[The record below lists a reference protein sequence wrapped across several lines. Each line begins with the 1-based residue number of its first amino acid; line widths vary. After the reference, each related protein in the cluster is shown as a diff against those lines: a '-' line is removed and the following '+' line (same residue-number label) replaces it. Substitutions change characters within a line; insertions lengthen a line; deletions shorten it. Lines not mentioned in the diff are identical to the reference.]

1 MWPARLFESSIRSV
15 PSDWDNRFH
24 FSFQA
29 GGVFSRDMKKGGKI
43 NPTTTYVKFGIL
55 GSSPYQSTLNALPT
69 VHLCDT
75 VPRSIFL
82 YYVFLVSSIGGLYHF
97 EKRCHFAASPATGL
111 VGMAENYFLSDY
123 FDCMGLIPLAT
134 RRQGRGS
141 TVLWTYSLRTSFPL
155 SKWENLNQNEILWM
169 REGIPDADK
178 TVTSEP
184 RYESPSSKREMN
196 PWQAN
201 CMCHT
206 I

>member
-1 MWPARLFESSIRSV
+1 MKDNPSSRYRATEVMLYVSTPTETDCEKENRQTPMTCDRHAFLNLAFVLSRLIEITDSIY
-15 PSDWDNRFH
+15 

-75 VPRSIFL
+75 VPRSISL

-134 RRQGRGS
+134 RRQGRSS

-155 SKWENLNQNEILWM
+155 SK
-169 REGIPDADK
+169 
-178 TVTSEP
+178 
-184 RYESPSSKREMN
+184 
-196 PWQAN
+196 
-201 CMCHT
+201 
-206 I
+206 